1 VVRRHA
7 PLSGASVARAV
18 AVVVPL
24 AFLGAFFVYPVASII
39 GRGLTST
46 GTFDASPVLDV
57 VRDPALRRIAWF
69 TLWQAVV
76 STVLTLLIA
85 WPCTYVVAR
94 CAIPGRRLVRALVIV
109 PFVMPTV
116 VVAIA
121 FLALLQPGGALGF
134 LGWERGVAPILLA
147 HVFFNVAVVV
157 RTVGTFWEQVDP
169 RTTDAARVLGASRL
183 RAFVTTT
190 LPLLVP
196 SIAAAASIV
205 FLFTFT
211 SFGVV
216 LLLGGGTHATLE
228 VEIYRQTARLLDLH
242 VAAGIAIAQMLAIVA
257 VLVVVSRLQE
267 RRASTQR
274 LVAARDTARRPRG
287 ALQWT
292 GALAA
297 LGATLVFLGAPL
309 AVLVLRS
316 FSAGGHAS
324 LTHYRAL
331 SGSNDLLFVSPWQA
345 VRNSL
350 VYAAAAT
357 VMAVVIGG
365 LASFA
370 IAGRRRGSTRA
381 MDVLFMLPLGT
392 SAVTVGFGFLVA
404 LDHRPL
410 DLRTSV
416 VLIPIAHAIVA
427 IPFVVRVM
435 VPLLRSIDPRLRD
448 AAAVL
453 GASPARVWREI
464 DLPVVAR
471 AVAVAAGFAAAVS
484 LGEFGAT
491 LFIARP
497 DSPTIP
503 VAIYRLLGRP
513 GSANFGQAMALSTV
527 LMAVTA
533 LAVLVVESV
542 RPARTP
548 EF

>member
-1 VVRRHA
+1 MDRRVVRH
-7 PLSGASVARAV
+7 RA
-18 AVVVPL
+18 ALIALPL
-24 AFLGAFFVYPVASII
+24 AFLGAFFVYPVVSII

-46 GTFDASPVLDV
+46 GGFDVSPVLDV
-57 VRDPALRRIAWF
+57 VRDPSLRRIAWF

-76 STVLTLLIA
+76 STALTFVVA

-94 CAIPGRRLVRALVIV
+94 CDIPGRRWLRALVVV

-121 FLALLQPGGALGF
+121 FATLLRPSGALGF

-169 RTTDAARVLGASRL
+169 RTVDAARVLGASRA

-190 LPLLVP
+190 LPLLAP

-211 SFGVV
+211 SFGIV
-216 LLLGGGTHATLE
+216 LLLGGPQRATLE

-242 VAAGIAIAQMLAIVA
+242 AAAGIAIAQMLAIVA
-257 VLVVVSRLQE
+257 LLVVTSRLQE
-267 RRASTQR
+267 RRATTQR
-274 LVAARDTARRPRG
+274 LLAVGDGARRPRG
-287 ALQWT
+287 ALQWS
-292 GALAA
+292 GVIVAVA
-297 LGATLVFLGAPL
+297 GTLVFLGGPL
-309 AVLVLRS
+309 LVLVARSLESGGGRS
-316 FSAGGHAS
+316 F
-324 LTHYRAL
+324 THYRAL
-331 SGSNDLLFVSPWQA
+331 ASGGSDLLFVPAWEA
-345 VRNSL
+345 IRNSL
-350 VYAAAAT
+350 VYATAAT
-357 VMAVVIGG
+357 LLAVVIGG
-365 LASFA
+365 LASVV
-370 IAGRRRGSTRA
+370 IAGRARRSTRA
-381 MDVLFMLPLGT
+381 FDVLLMLPLGT
-392 SAVTVGFGFLVA
+392 SAVTVGFGFLIA
-404 LDHRPL
+404 LDQPPL

-416 VLIPIAHAIVA
+416 MLVPIAHAIVA
-427 IPFVVRVM
+427 IPFVVRAM
-435 VPLLRSIDPRLRD
+435 VPVLRSIDPRLRD

-453 GASPARVWREI
+453 GASPRRVWREV
-464 DLPVVAR
+464 DFPVVAR

-497 DSPTIP
+497 DTPTIP

-527 LMAVTA
+527 LMIVTA
-533 LAVLVVESV
+533 AAVLVVERV
-542 RPARTP
+542 RPARAT
-548 EF
+548 EL